1 MRYLFPIL
9 FVAVALLVGCRS
21 PSMVYT
27 RTAVPTLAA
36 PPAFRPIFITTRGT
50 NTTPDGTWRIGVS
63 AAGDSLD
70 LSRSTAAHGEGW
82 TTSGWTTVGFGT
94 ASPWTAH
101 QGWFV
106 FIESE
111 SRVWAY
117 DGDRLLI
124 LNTETSNGTNST
136 GAIYSSRFPC
146 AVPGEVISRLSEPAK
161 RAIEPH

>member
-1 MRYLFPIL
+1 MVHGGLGFRQPVTHWIYHAPLRRTAKGGQRQAGQPSAL
-9 FVAVALLVGCRS
+9 ALLV
-21 PSMVYT
+21 
-27 RTAVPTLAA
+27 
-36 PPAFRPIFITTRGT
+36 RGR
-50 NTTPDGTWRIGVS
+50 RIK
-63 AAGDSLD
+63 A
-70 LSRSTAAHGEGW
+70 
-82 TTSGWTTVGFGT
+82 
-94 ASPWTAH
+94 
-101 QGWFV
+101 FV